1 MRTRVPTETEYTM
14 GDLFPEGRGD
24 SSCSS
29 RPTECSQS
37 KSPDDLPLKIMLT
50 FASAA
55 RDFVAAGYYRPRY
68 FYPES

>member
-1 MRTRVPTETEYTM
+1 
-14 GDLFPEGRGD
+14 
-24 SSCSS
+24 
-29 RPTECSQS
+29 
-37 KSPDDLPLKIMLT
+37 LPLKIMLT